1 MVGHVESYSTSSCL
15 GGNDIALLGPVASF
29 NHWLQFL
36 FPVFAKPD
44 KEEGE

>member
-1 MVGHVESYSTSSCL
+1 MKVTQLVHVL

-36 FPVFAKPD
+36 FPVFAKPE